1 MDFYINL
8 IYSSVAI
15 LFDNLTLSI
24 VKEFSSF
31 VCLSTFLEALESV
44 MCDVIRIRL
53 KRRIATRSGNGNLPV
68 NIKTA
73 IERPILKLGY
83 PNFR

>member
-15 LFDNLTLSI
+15 LFNNLTLSI

-31 VCLSTFLEALESV
+31 VCLSIFLEALESV
-44 MCDVIRIRL
+44 MCDVIRICL
-53 KRRIATRSGNGNLPV
+53 KRRIATRSGKV
-68 NIKTA
+68 N
-73 IERPILKLGY
+73 
-83 PNFR
+83 

>member
-24 VKEFSSF
+24 DKEFSSF
-31 VCLSTFLEALESV
+31 VCLSTFLKELESV
-44 MCDVIRIRL
+44 MCDVIKIRL
-53 KRRIATRSGNGNLPV
+53 KGGMQREVEKETSR
-68 NIKTA
+68 
-73 IERPILKLGY
+73 
-83 PNFR
+83 